1 MFSGKGV
8 RERGRLTKELRQRN
22 SVGRANFTTRL
33 LLFHANIG
41 TALFEG
47 SFREKLIGKAR
58 IEAIR
63 VIKNLSGA
71 AAIVFARDLER
82 RPDTV
87 LELVIRV
94 DGDIFV
100 DLLVFFVL
108 GDDRAAD
115 QKMSGTVH
123 GQTERAAFAV
133 GQLDPIHLLEVHGVA
148 AAEANGDARLLEAQP
163 EQIVNA
169 ALDLFLKV
177 GDGGSR

>member
-1 MFSGKGV
+1 MFFGQAG
-8 RERGRLTKELRQRN
+8 RERGGSAKKLRQRN
-22 SVGRANFTTRL
+22 GAGRANVITRL
-33 LLFHANIG
+33 LLFDADLG

-47 SFREKLIGKAR
+47 SFREKLIVKAR
-58 IEAIR
+58 IEATR

-82 RPDTV
+82 RPHTV
-87 LELVIRV
+87 LELVIRI
-94 DGDIFV
+94 DGDVFV

-123 GQTERAAFAV
+123 GQTERAALAV
-133 GQLDPIHLLEVHGVA
+133 GQLDPIHLLEIHGVA
-148 AAEANGDARLLEAQP
+148 AAEANGHARLLEAQP
-163 EQIVNA
+163 EQIVDA
-169 ALDLFLKV
+169 ALNLFLKV